1 MSEVMN
7 VGMMNVGQSVS
18 SHFCP
23 FTTANLVLGNF
34 NTNLSNSKI
43 SSNSETA
50 TMSRVDFASK
60 KEWSLPPR
68 QLASHKALWGATNF
82 CHWLPLNKTA
92 TTIKE
97 SIFGCFFKATGQMFF
112 WLI

>member
-18 SHFCP
+18 SHFWP

-34 NTNLSNSKI
+34 NKNLSNSKI

-50 TMSRVDFASK
+50 TMSRVDFPSK
-60 KEWSLPPR
+60 KELESPR

-92 TTIKE
+92 TIKE
-97 SIFGCFFKATGQMFF
+97 SIFGCFFKAIGQMLF